1 MAQELSRTLSSRTL
15 DTATVKSKLIEN
27 SGALIRA
34 NNTGRYLFL
43 LRNGA
48 KFDGSWSI
56 PGGKINAEESTISCL
71 RREVN
76 EEIGIDVTDLKTIP
90 LETYT
95 SLDQQF
101 IYHTFLI
108 IVDREFVP
116 TLNHEHRAWTW
127 CYINDVP
134 RPVHPGLFKTFQIN
148 EVVNKIRV
156 AESLYN
162 FN

>member
-127 CYINDVP
+127 CYINDFP